1 MFDPIIASQEIKD
14 SYIDYIT
21 TTFHMADPDY
31 AKEFR
36 RELTKEGMVA
46 KGAFLDIGG
55 SFETGRTLHNLM
67 EEGRISPLFQ
77 NLEPIAE
84 KDKDDPDITQF
95 AASFQPFHI
104 LDCRNHRTRFQHIIK
119 FLIHC
124 SVSPVEK

>member
-46 KGAFLDIGG
+46 KGPFLDIGG

-67 EEGRISPLFQ
+67 EEGRISPLFE
-77 NLEPIAE
+77 NLEPMPKRIKNSNWTALS
-84 KDKDDPDITQF
+84 IF
-95 AASFQPFHI
+95 
-104 LDCRNHRTRFQHIIK
+104 TRKQH
-119 FLIHC
+119 C
-124 SVSPVEK
+124 